1 MSDDKPGQFIH
12 EEIAS
17 QPDAWAQLIPI
28 VTEKGDKIQ
37 QLFEGIDEV
46 IFAGCGS
53 GLNASLSGVPILQ
66 TQTGLSCR
74 AIPAAEIYLF
84 PKSVLVPNRRI
95 LVILLS
101 RSGETTEVVN
111 ALDYL
116 HHQGISVLGITCS
129 EGSPL
134 ALRSDLALVLSPV
147 TERAIAT
154 TRSVTGM
161 ILTLQLIAAII
172 SEDDAYL
179 SELQRLPMVC
189 EPQMGAFHDLGK
201 RIGQN
206 TEFTKYAF
214 VGSGPFFGQ
223 AHESQLKIKEM
234 VLLPVDAYPTLDFR
248 HGPQSNVDPQMLMTV
263 FLSDSASKEE
273 SKFIHDMKS
282 LGGVTWAICDQ
293 ADDQIRENADFVLET
308 NSGLSELARGVLYM
322 PAVQYMA
329 TYRSLSLGL
338 NPDEPRNLSYWVD
351 TSG

>member
-1 MSDDKPGQFIH
+1 MSDDKPGQFTRD
-12 EEIAS
+12 EITS
-17 QPDAWAQLIPI
+17 QADAWAQLIPI

-46 IFAGCGS
+46 IFTGCGS
-53 GLNASLSGVPILQ
+53 GLNASLSGAPILQ

-74 AIPAAEIYLF
+74 AVPAAEIYLF
-84 PKSVLVPNRRI
+84 PKSALVPNRPT
-95 LVILLS
+95 LAILLS
-101 RSGETTEVVN
+101 RSGETTEVVH

-116 HHQGISVLGITCS
+116 NDQGISVLAITCS
-129 EGSPL
+129 ESSPL

-147 TERAIAT
+147 TERAVAT

-161 ILTLQLIAAII
+161 ILTTQLIAAIV
-172 SEDDAYL
+172 SDDEAYMN
-179 SELQRLPMVC
+179 ELRRLPMVC
-189 EPQMGAFHDLGK
+189 EPHMDAFHDLGK
-201 RIGQN
+201 SIGQN
-206 TEFTKYAF
+206 KDLTKYAF

-248 HGPQSNVDPQMLMTV
+248 HGPQSNVDPHMLVTV
-263 FLSDSASKEE
+263 FISDSAFEEE

-282 LGGVTWAICDQ
+282 LGGVTWAICDRT
-293 ADDQIRENADFVLET
+293 DDQIRENADYILEV
-308 NSGLSELARGVLYM
+308 NSGLGELVRGVLYM

-329 TYRSLSLGL
+329 YYRSLSRGL

-351 TSG
+351 TSS